1 MANIRNNIGTPA
13 PAGPGESAQAVRER
27 WAGEIGPAA
36 TYARYNVERSMGGSA
51 GCPTHG
57 AAARRSLC

>member
-1 MANIRNNIGTPA
+1 MANIRHNIGTPA

-36 TYARYNVERSMGGSA
+36 PMPEVYPM
-51 GCPTHG
+51 
-57 AAARRSLC
+57 RSLLA